1 MTRTF
6 DEIMK
11 TALDTCIKIST
22 QSNEQN
28 LYELVVVECMDI
40 AGCDSGTLY
49 LCRDDGLEFVNTKVL
64 SCNINKGKNGK
75 KIVIK

>member
-22 QSNEQN
+22 QSNEQD

-49 LCRDDGLEFVNTKVL
+49 LCRDDGL
-64 SCNINKGKNGK
+64 
-75 KIVIK
+75 